1 MDFKKLR
8 ALSPAQGIGTIETI
22 DMHTEGEPLRVIIGG
37 LPPIEGATILDKR
50 RYFRE
55 HYDSLRR
62 TLMFE
67 PRGHAD
73 MYGAVLTEPVTEGA
87 DFGTFFIHNEGYS
100 TMCGH
105 AIIALVKLALDS
117 GFIDRKGDNPVV
129 EIDAPPGRIS
139 AVARRNKGIVEEV
152 SFRNVPSFVLYHDSV
167 VDVPGIGRIEFD
179 LAYGGAFY
187 AFCEA
192 APLGLNLEAS
202 DYNKLIDYGR
212 RIKNAIIE
220 NYNIVHPYEADL
232 GFLYGTIFVGAP
244 YSQLN
249 WSRNVCV
256 FADGEVDRSP
266 TGSGVSARAAL
277 HYFRKEVQ
285 INEKVSIESI
295 LGTTMDVEVV
305 DTLEYGNHKAVI
317 PQVTAS
323 SYYTGKNS
331 FWIDK
336 SDPLID
342 GFIFR

>member
-1 MDFKKLR
+1 MDFNKLR
-8 ALSPAQGIGTIETI
+8 ALSPGQGFGTVETI
-22 DMHTEGEPLRVIIGG
+22 DMHTEGEPLRVIIDG
-37 LPPIEGATILDKR
+37 LPLIEGATILEKR

-55 HYDSLRR
+55 HYDSIRR

-73 MYGAVLTEPVTEGA
+73 MYGAILTEPVTEGA

-117 GFIDRKGDNPVV
+117 GFVDRKGDAPIV
-129 EIDAPPGRIS
+129 EIDAPPGRIR
-139 AVARRNKGIVEEV
+139 AMARRNKGIVESV
-152 SFRNVPSFVLYHDSV
+152 SFRNVPSFVLFQDRV

-179 LAYGGAFY
+179 LAFGGAFY

-212 RIKNAIIE
+212 RIKNAIAE
-220 NYNIVHPYEADL
+220 NYNIVHPYEAEL

-244 YSQLN
+244 YSHSN
-249 WSRNVCV
+249 FSRNVCV
-256 FADGEVDRSP
+256 FAEGEVDRSP

-277 HYFRKEVQ
+277 HYSKNEIR
-285 INEKVSIESI
+285 INEKLTIEGI
-295 LGTTMDVEVV
+295 LGTIMDVEVV
-305 DTLEYGNHKAVI
+305 DILEYGNHKAVV
-317 PQVTAS
+317 PQVTGT

-331 FWIDK
+331 FWIDR